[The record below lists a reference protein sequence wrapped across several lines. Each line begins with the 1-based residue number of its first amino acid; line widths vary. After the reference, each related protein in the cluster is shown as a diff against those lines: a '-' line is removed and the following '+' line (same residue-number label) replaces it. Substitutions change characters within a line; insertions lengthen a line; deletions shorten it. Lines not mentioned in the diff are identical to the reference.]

1 MLVFK
6 ERGKYMTTLVEY
18 KTLSNEKLFSVSEKL
33 LVENLSV
40 QDLINQSIDSERE
53 DINTTLKRE
62 LILRGRDDIQSRI
75 TIKKTFKNLINDL
88 EFVLKTLDNDDAVNK
103 ATVKLQKKKFL
114 NMISL
119 FDRLQLEW
127 QKYDLALKR

>member
-1 MLVFK
+1 
-6 ERGKYMTTLVEY
+6 MTTLVEY

>member
-1 MLVFK
+1 
-6 ERGKYMTTLVEY
+6 MTTLVEY
-18 KTLSNEKLFSVSEKL
+18 KTLNNEKLFSVSEKL

-40 QDLINQSIDSERE
+40 QDLINQSIQDEN
-53 DINTTLKRE
+53 INIVLKQE

-88 EFVLKTLDNDDAVNK
+88 EFVLKTLDNNDDDK
-103 ATVKLQKKKFL
+103 TTVKTQKKKFL

-119 FDRLQLEW
+119 LDRLQLEW